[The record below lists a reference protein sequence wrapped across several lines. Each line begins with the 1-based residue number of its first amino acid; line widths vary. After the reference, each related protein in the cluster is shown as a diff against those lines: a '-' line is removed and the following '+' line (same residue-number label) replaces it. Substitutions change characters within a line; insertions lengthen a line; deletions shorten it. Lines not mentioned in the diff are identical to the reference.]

1 MKDTMDE
8 VLKQEAELIRLVE
21 GMQERE
27 GELIRRVERMW
38 DREGELIG
46 LVKDMQDREK
56 RVGNLLLKI
65 AKKLNNLELRI
76 EKLEGRDDE

>member
-1 MKDTMDE
+1 MKNTMDE

-21 GMQERE
+21 GMQE
-27 GELIRRVERMW
+27 
-38 DREGELIG
+38 REGELIG

>member
-21 GMQERE
+21 AMREQE
-27 GELIRRVERMW
+27 GELIRRIERMW
-38 DREGELIG
+38 EREGELIG
-46 LVKDMQDREK
+46 LVKDMQEREK

-65 AKKLNNLELRI
+65 AKKLNDLESRI
-76 EKLEGRDDE
+76 EKLEGQDDE